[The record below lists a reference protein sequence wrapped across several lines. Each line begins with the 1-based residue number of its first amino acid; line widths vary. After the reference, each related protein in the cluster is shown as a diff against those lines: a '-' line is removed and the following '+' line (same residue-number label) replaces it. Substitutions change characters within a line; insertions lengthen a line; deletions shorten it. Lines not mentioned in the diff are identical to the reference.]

1 MNVLDFLL
9 LIPGGFMG
17 LWAWLTYRRLPSAW
31 LVEYGETVVPPELEP
46 GQRTRFL
53 PDGLF
58 LVMLSAILV
67 TAGWQRIQPLV
78 LFILYVL
85 SSFLMLVILLADWKT
100 RIIPDPLTAGLALLA
115 LVHALVQT
123 GHQGWSFAE
132 LGFRLLA
139 GVLAGVLF
147 LLIGWIGSRIAGQDA
162 MGMGDVKLII
172 PCVWMLD
179 HRLAASLVFL
189 SFLTASFFAIPLLVK
204 KYAPRKPS
212 EAEPDGA
219 LAFGPF
225 IVIATWLVFLLEP
238 EITRFWSFYLGQFQ

>member
-1 MNVLDFLL
+1 M
-9 LIPGGFMG
+9 
-17 LWAWLTYRRLPSAW
+17 
-31 LVEYGETVVPPELEP
+31 PPELEP

-115 LVHALVQT
+115 LVHALVQIW
-123 GHQGWSFAE
+123 HQGWSFTE

-147 LLIGWIGSRIAGQDA
+147 LLIGWIGSRIAGRMPWVWA
-162 MGMGDVKLII
+162 M
-172 PCVWMLD
+172 
-179 HRLAASLVFL
+179 S
-189 SFLTASFFAIPLLVK
+189 S
-204 KYAPRKPS
+204 
-212 EAEPDGA
+212 
-219 LAFGPF
+219 
-225 IVIATWLVFLLEP
+225 
-238 EITRFWSFYLGQFQ
+238 

>member
-1 MNVLDFLL
+1 MHVLDFLL

-17 LWAWLTYRRLPSAW
+17 FWAWLTYRRLPSDW

-46 GQRTRFL
+46 EQRTRFL

-67 TAGWQRIQPLV
+67 TVGWLRIQPLV

-212 EAEPDGA
+212 DAEPDGA